1 MCAALFLIASR
12 VLMLFRLRRLRLF
25 YSLLRHLC
33 FISLFS
39 YVCLWYSFVSQ
50 VCCFIETRFP
60 ILYLVT
66 CYLFF
71 NKSRVFFS
79 DLHRRFCVLQR

>member
-1 MCAALFLIASR
+1 MASR

-25 YSLLRHLC
+25 YSLLRHVC
-33 FISLFS
+33 FISLFGF
-39 YVCLWYSFVSQ
+39 VCLWYSFVSQ

-71 NKSRVFFS
+71 NKSRVFF
-79 DLHRRFCVLQR
+79 